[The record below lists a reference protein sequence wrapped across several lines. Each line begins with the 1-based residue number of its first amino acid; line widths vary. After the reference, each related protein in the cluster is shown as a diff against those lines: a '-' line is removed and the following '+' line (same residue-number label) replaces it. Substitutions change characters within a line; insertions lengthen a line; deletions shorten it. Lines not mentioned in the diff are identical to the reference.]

1 MRMIKTFGL
10 GLLLGGSALAS
21 TARAQGPEGII
32 PTSDNPPT
40 RQGTRGAPFL
50 HLTVGARAN
59 AMAGAVNSS
68 VVGPTAWFYN
78 PAGASATEGFSIS
91 AGRQNLYDDFGIHQS
106 FAALSVPLLGG
117 VIGLSLNTLN
127 SGDIERT
134 QEVDPFGSTQ
144 GGQEFTWTSTAVGLG
159 YARRLTDRLSVGTQ
173 LKLINEGIS
182 DASLSWVS
190 ADFGTQFATGIYGI
204 MIGGALQHVGGQS
217 AMNGALIQ
225 RTVNDAELN
234 EQQTTANLETRD
246 IDLPTS
252 FRFSLGNNLYGTA
265 ESLFGAGNGQH
276 ALYAEMAVNDAVDL
290 APQLA
295 FGGEYGF
302 RNIFFARGGKR
313 FFNDER
319 AAGVETK
326 GSYGLSGGFGLRLPV
341 AGRAARFDYSFTS
354 LGDLQNIQVFSLE
367 FGR

>member
-1 MRMIKTFGL
+1 M
-10 GLLLGGSALAS
+10 
-21 TARAQGPEGII
+21 
-32 PTSDNPPT
+32 
-40 RQGTRGAPFL
+40 
-50 HLTVGARAN
+50 
-59 AMAGAVNSS
+59 
-68 VVGPTAWFYN
+68 
-78 PAGASATEGFSIS
+78 
-91 AGRQNLYDDFGIHQS
+91 
-106 FAALSVPLLGG
+106 
-117 VIGLSLNTLN
+117 
-127 SGDIERT
+127 
-134 QEVDPFGSTQ
+134 
-144 GGQEFTWTSTAVGLG
+144 
-159 YARRLTDRLSVGTQ
+159 
-173 LKLINEGIS
+173 
-182 DASLSWVS
+182 S

-276 ALYAEMAVNDAVDL
+276 ALYAEMSVNDAVDL